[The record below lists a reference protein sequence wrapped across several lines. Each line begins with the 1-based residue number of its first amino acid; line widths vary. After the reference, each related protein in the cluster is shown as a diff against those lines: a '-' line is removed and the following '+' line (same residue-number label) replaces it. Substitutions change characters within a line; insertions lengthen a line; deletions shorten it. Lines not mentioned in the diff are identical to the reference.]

1 MSADVVRLNVPGRR
15 DAPGPGQTRRLLK
28 DDAYSKIREHLL
40 EAGSEEACSERALAA
55 RLDLGLG
62 PVRSA
67 LERLRAEG
75 LIVVAANSGIR
86 LPEITSRE
94 ILDFYE
100 LRMVIECQVVASIA
114 GSLSADQARTI
125 DKILLE
131 QEAAAASGD
140 TVRYHQLDLEFHAAL
155 AACHAN
161 AEMENALGR
170 LRDKMYRLARRMH
183 GAHPERLA
191 VNAAQ
196 HRGIFDAV
204 REGNAEKAHSRMKTH
219 LDWGRRFTLDPDR
232 RLGSDW
238 QRLGDDTDM

>member
-1 MSADVVRLNVPGRR
+1 MSADVVKLNGPGRGF
-15 DAPGPGQTRRLLK
+15 APGPGQARRLLK
-28 DDAYSKIREHLL
+28 DEAYSKIRQHLL

-55 RLDLGLG
+55 RLDIGLG

-100 LRMVIECQVVASIA
+100 LRMVVECHIVASIS
-114 GSLSADQARTI
+114 GCLSADQARTI
-125 DKILLE
+125 DEILLD
-131 QEAAAASGD
+131 QEATAASGD
-140 TVRYHQLDLEFHAAL
+140 TVRYHQLDLDFHAAL
-155 AACHAN
+155 AECHAN
-161 AEMENALGR
+161 LEMKHALRR

-204 REGNAEKAHSRMKTH
+204 RAGNAEKAHARMKTH
-219 LDWGRRFTLDPDR
+219 LDWGRRFTLDPDG
-232 RLGSDW
+232 RLGSNGKD
-238 QRLGDDTDM
+238 RDDTDM

>member
-1 MSADVVRLNVPGRR
+1 MATNVVRLSGPRGRH
-15 DAPGPGQTRRLLK
+15 ALGSGQARILLK
-28 DDAYSKIREHLL
+28 DEAYLKIREHLL
-40 EAGSEEACSERALAA
+40 EAGSEETWSERALAA
-55 RLDLGLG
+55 RLGLGLG

-86 LPEITSRE
+86 LLEITSRE

-100 LRMVIECQVVASIA
+100 LRMVIECHVVASIS
-114 GSLSADQARTI
+114 GCLSTDQARAI
-125 DKILLE
+125 DEILLE
-131 QEAAAASGD
+131 QEMTAASGN
-140 TVRYHQLDLEFHAAL
+140 TLRYHQLDLDFHAAL
-155 AACHAN
+155 AGCHAN
-161 AEMENALGR
+161 VEMDRALRG

-183 GAHPERLA
+183 SAHPERLA

-204 REGNAEKAHSRMKTH
+204 RAGNAEKAHARMKTH

-238 QRLGDDTDM
+238 QQSVDDIDM

>member
-1 MSADVVRLNVPGRR
+1 MSAKIVRLGSS
-15 DAPGPGQTRRLLK
+15 PGQPRLLK
-28 DDAYSKIREHLL
+28 DGAYSMIRWHLI
-40 EAGSEEACSERALAA
+40 EEGSEETYSERALAA
-55 RLDLGLG
+55 RLNLGLG

-75 LIVVAANSGIR
+75 LIVVVPNCGIS
-86 LPEITSRE
+86 LPHITSRE

-100 LRMVIECQVVASIA
+100 VRMVIECHIVSSVA
-114 GSLSADQARTI
+114 GCLSDDQAQSI
-125 DKILLE
+125 DKILIE
-131 QEAAAASGD
+131 QEETAASGD
-140 TVRYHQLDLEFHAAL
+140 TVRYHQLDLDFHAAL
-155 AACHAN
+155 AECHAN
-161 AEMENALGR
+161 TEMEHALRR

-183 GAHPERLA
+183 GAHPERLV

-204 REGNAEKAHSRMKTH
+204 RAGNAEKAHSRMKTH

-238 QRLGDDTDM
+238 QRSGSDTDM

>member
-1 MSADVVRLNVPGRR
+1 MSATVARLNGPRGRH
-15 DAPGPGQTRRLLK
+15 APKPGQVRILLK
-28 DDAYSKIREHLL
+28 DEAYAKIRQHLL
-40 EAGSEEACSERALAA
+40 EEGSEQTCSERALAA

-62 PVRSA
+62 AVRSA

-75 LIVVAANSGIR
+75 LIIVAANSGIR

-100 LRMVIECQVVASIA
+100 LRMVIECHVVASIS
-114 GSLSADQARTI
+114 GCLSAGQARAI
-125 DKILLE
+125 EHILLE
-131 QEAAAASGD
+131 QETTAAGGN
-140 TVRYHQLDLEFHAAL
+140 TLRYHQLDLDFHAAL
-155 AACHAN
+155 AECHAN
-161 AEMENALGR
+161 VAMEHALR
-170 LRDKMYRLARRMH
+170 SLRDKMYRLARRMH

-204 REGNAEKAHSRMKTH
+204 RAGNAEQAHARMKTH

-238 QRLGDDTDM
+238 QQSGNDTDM

>member
-1 MSADVVRLNVPGRR
+1 MSANVVRLNDPHSHGSPEPSRS
-15 DAPGPGQTRRLLK
+15 RLFLK
-28 DDAYSKIREHLL
+28 DEAYSKIRKHLL
-40 EAGSEEACSERALAA
+40 GEGSEEACSERALAA

-86 LPEITSRE
+86 LLEITSRE

-100 LRMVIECQVVASIA
+100 LRMVIECHVVASIS
-114 GSLSADQARTI
+114 GCLSADQARAI
-125 DKILLE
+125 DDILLE
-131 QEAAAASGD
+131 QETTAASGN
-140 TVRYHQLDLEFHAAL
+140 TFRYHELDLDFHAAL
-155 AACHAN
+155 AECHAN
-161 AEMENALGR
+161 AEMQHTLRG

-204 REGNAEKAHSRMKTH
+204 RAGNAEKAHARMKTH

-232 RLGSDW
+232 RLGLDW
-238 QRLGDDTDM
+238 QQSGSDTDM